1 MSRSDDRVHPPTN
14 GHRPP
19 LSDPD
24 AATEPDDATE
34 LGDPT
39 DLGAGRPSIHV
50 APSASRPLPTVSTG
64 QLAAGFGILVALALL
79 AGSIAACGT
88 L

>member
-24 AATEPDDATE
+24 DATG
-34 LGDPT
+34 LDDPT
-39 DLGAGRPSIHV
+39 DLGAGRPTIHV
-50 APSASRPLPTVSTG
+50 APPASRPLPTVSTG

-79 AGSIAACGT
+79 VIGRRRGRRG
-88 L
+88 